1 MRSMSLL
8 TFIALMSLT
17 LNPSNMSPFYTN
29 YFTRSELQELAQQT
43 AQRYGVDVSLVF
55 AMIQQESGWKT
66 KVVSHAGA
74 IGIMQIMPST
84 GKGFC
89 GLSKEQLI
97 NPRKNLDC
105 GVRYFQKQLKRF
117 GTVELALC
125 AYNAGPGRA
134 RQGRCHNSETKH
146 YVRNIT
152 AMYNRKKQN
161 ISPKKIA
168 EKKQNLSA
176 KKIAEKMLAEGK
188 HSNWWRLVCQAIDVV
203 YDREIGKIEPNAV
216 GQSAK
221 TPRQIN
227 TWKAIFLATVDDIE
241 QDELKK
247 KRQGESQ
254 ALTRDTIRSHIKKA
268 CPKEPRHARQVSS
281 I

>member
-1 MRSMSLL
+1 MRSMTLL

-17 LNPSNMSPFYTN
+17 LNSSDLSRFYTH
-29 YFTRSELQELAQQT
+29 YFTHSELQELAQQT

-74 IGIMQIMPST
+74 IGLMQIMPST

-89 GLSKEQLI
+89 GLSKEQLTD
-97 NPRKNLDC
+97 PRQNLDC
-105 GVRYFQKQLKRF
+105 GVRYFRQQLKRF

-134 RQGRCHNSETKH
+134 RKGRCHNSETRH

-152 AMYNRKKQN
+152 AMYNR
-161 ISPKKIA
+161 
-168 EKKQNLSA
+168 EKRELSA
-176 KKIAEKMLAEGK
+176 KDIAQKMFAEGN
-188 HSNWWRLVCQAIDVV
+188 HPNWWRLVCLAIDVV
-203 YDREIGKIEPNAV
+203 YDREIGKVEPKAV

-221 TPRQIN
+221 TPHQIN
-227 TWKAIFLATVDDIE
+227 TWKAIFGATVDDIE
-241 QDELKK
+241 QDEVKK

-254 ALTRDTIRSHIKKA
+254 VLNSNTIRTNIKKA
-268 CPKEPRHARQVSS
+268 CPKEPRHARQVTP

>member
-1 MRSMSLL
+1 MRPMTLL
-8 TFIALMSLT
+8 TFIVLMSLT
-17 LNPSNMSPFYTN
+17 LNSSYMSRFYTS

-43 AQRYGVDVSLVF
+43 ALRYGVDVSLVF
-55 AMIQQESGWKT
+55 AMIQQESAWKT

-74 IGIMQIMPST
+74 IGLMQIMPST

-89 GLSKEQLI
+89 GLSKEQLTV
-97 NPRKNLDC
+97 PRQNLDC

-152 AMYNRKKQN
+152 AMYKR
-161 ISPKKIA
+161 
-168 EKKQNLSA
+168 EKRALSA
-176 KKIAEKMLAEGK
+176 KNLAEKMFAEGK
-188 HSNWWRLVCQAIDVV
+188 HPNWWRLVCQAIDVV
-203 YDREIGKIEPNAV
+203 YDREIGKVEPKAV

-227 TWKAIFLATVDDIE
+227 TWKAIFRATVDDIE
-241 QDELKK
+241 QDEVKK
-247 KRQGESQ
+247 QRQGESQ
-254 ALTRDTIRSHIKKA
+254 ILNRNTIRTNIKKA
-268 CPKEPRHARQVSS
+268 CPKEPRHARQVTP